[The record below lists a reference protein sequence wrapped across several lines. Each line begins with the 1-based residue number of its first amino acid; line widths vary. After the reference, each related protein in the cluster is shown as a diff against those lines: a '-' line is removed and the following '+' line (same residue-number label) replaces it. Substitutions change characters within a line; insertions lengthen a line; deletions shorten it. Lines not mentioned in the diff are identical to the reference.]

1 MHFWLLKLTSS
12 FVALMLVGQ
21 VSSDLNLSHHQFAAI
36 FQYYPQAKF
45 EFLKVRRVEVQQN
58 DH

>member
-1 MHFWLLKLTSS
+1 MHLLLPKLTSS

-21 VSSDLNLSHHQFAAI
+21 VSSDLNLSRHQFAAI
-36 FQYYPQAKF
+36 FQCYPQAKF
-45 EFLKVRRVEVQQN
+45 EFLKVRQVEVQQS